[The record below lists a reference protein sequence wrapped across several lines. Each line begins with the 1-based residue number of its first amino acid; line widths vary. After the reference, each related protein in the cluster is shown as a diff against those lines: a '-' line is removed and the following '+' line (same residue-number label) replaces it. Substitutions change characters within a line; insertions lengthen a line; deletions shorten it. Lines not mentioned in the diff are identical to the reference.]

1 MVEKASIDT
10 DLKGKSEEKG
20 TVVYREH
27 EAAQRAIEDLNGM
40 FFQNL
45 ECVININIIKE
56 LNWNKELLLLSL

>member
-27 EAAQRAIEDLNGM
+27 DAA
-40 FFQNL
+40 
-45 ECVININIIKE
+45 
-56 LNWNKELLLLSL
+56 